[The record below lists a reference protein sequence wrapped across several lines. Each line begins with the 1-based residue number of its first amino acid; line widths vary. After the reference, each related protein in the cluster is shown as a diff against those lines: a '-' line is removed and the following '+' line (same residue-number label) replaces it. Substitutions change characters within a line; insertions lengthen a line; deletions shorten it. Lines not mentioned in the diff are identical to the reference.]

1 MSERGNNSSA
11 ESMLPNELLELCKS
25 EFLSED
31 GLREIIERHV
41 LTHHDHRVN
50 DYKFFVLAC
59 KNERVTE
66 GMIRYL
72 LEYFP
77 AAASATYNDGWATRN
92 RQCSGH
98 LGYLPL
104 HSICGNKSVTLNI
117 VQLLIK
123 AAPDSVRQQEKF
135 GLMPVHKICDNRDV
149 DETTAIEILT
159 LLIEKYPEAVQH
171 IGGIGNYLPIH
182 LASIQHSPEFCRV
195 LIEAYAGSE
204 RMAGGCFSQLPL
216 HLACANN
223 TVATVEYLYQ
233 LYPDA
238 INHASRDRAY
248 PIDAAMRGP
257 NGRNNPTDAM
267 DIMDFLLDCDPNVV
281 DGLSLL
287 HFVCQREHNSDI
299 EARMRMQ
306 VIKAIYDS
314 RPEEIEDNAFASNIQ
329 QYHQRIQAFINTQL
343 VHARQAKDRR
353 LMTTPDVN
361 GQLPLH
367 IALQSNVR
375 LGSIRLL
382 VKGNPAAVQSP
393 DNSGRLPLHVACE
406 HHASP
411 SVVQYLVGLDIST
424 LSSVDRDG
432 NTALHYA
439 CLGAKYDTIA
449 LLIDK
454 YDAVSVSKRNAHQKL
469 PIDLLWGSNEVQ
481 DRESVEYTESIF
493 RLLKAYPETVMSCN
507 VNMKQQAKSED
518 FPCQNVKKRKLGAA

>member
-1 MSERGNNSSA
+1 
-11 ESMLPNELLELCKS
+11 MLSNELFELCKS

-104 HSICGNKSVTLNI
+104 HSVCGKKSVTLNI
-117 VQLLIK
+117 VQLLIE

-149 DETTAIEILT
+149 DETTAIEILK

-195 LIEAYAGSE
+195 LIEAYPGSE

-248 PIDAAMRGP
+248 LIDAAMQG
-257 NGRNNPTDAM
+257 NNPTDAM

-287 HFVCQREHNSDI
+287 HFACQREYNNSNI
-299 EARMRMQ
+299 QAGVQ

-314 RPEEIEDNAFASNIQ
+314 RPEEIEDNAIASNIQ
-329 QYHQRIQAFINTQL
+329 QYHQKIQAFVYIYTQL
-343 VHARQAKDRR
+343 VHSRQAKDHR
-353 LMTTPDVN
+353 LMMTPDVN

-367 IALQSNVR
+367 TALQSNVR
-375 LGSIRLL
+375 LGSIKLL
-382 VKGNPAAVQSP
+382 VKGYPPAVQSP
-393 DNSGRLPLHVACE
+393 DNSGALPLHVACQ
-406 HHASP
+406 HHDSA
-411 SVVQYLVGLDIST
+411 SVVQYLVGLDTTT
-424 LSSVDRDG
+424 LDAVDREG
-432 NTALHYA
+432 NTALHLA
-439 CLGAKYDTIA
+439 CRGAKYGTISM
-449 LLIDK
+449 LLERER
-454 YDAVSVSKRNAHQKL
+454 YDAVSVSKRNSQKKL
-469 PIDLLWGSNEVQ
+469 PIDILWERNEVQ

-507 VNMKQQAKSED
+507 VNLNMKQQAKSEG

>member
-1 MSERGNNSSA
+1 
-11 ESMLPNELLELCKS
+11 MLPNELLELCKS
-25 EFLSED
+25 DSLSED
-31 GLREIIERHV
+31 GLREIIERHA

-123 AAPDSVRQQEKF
+123 AAPDSVRQKEKF

-149 DETTAIEILT
+149 DETTAIEILK

-171 IGGIGNYLPIH
+171 IGGIGNHLPIH
-182 LASIQHSPEFCRV
+182 LASIQRSPEFCRV
-195 LIEAYAGSE
+195 LIEASPESE
-204 RMAGGCFSQLPL
+204 RMTAANGMLPL
-216 HLACANN
+216 HFACMVN

-238 INHASRDRAY
+238 INHASRSRDRAY
-248 PIDAAMRGP
+248 PIDAAMQGL

-267 DIMDFLLDCDPNVV
+267 EIMDFLLGCDPNVV

-287 HFVCQREHNSDI
+287 HFACQREHNSNI

-306 VIKAIYDS
+306 VINVIYDS
-314 RPEEIEDNAFASNIQ
+314 RPEEIEDNAIASNIHE
-329 QYHQRIQAFINTQL
+329 YHQRIQAFINTQL

-353 LMTTPDVN
+353 LMTTPDGN

-367 IALQSNVR
+367 TALQSNIR
-375 LGSIRLL
+375 LGSIKLL
-382 VKGNPAAVQSP
+382 VKGNPTALRFP
-393 DNSGRLPLHVACE
+393 DNRGVIPLHVACQ
-406 HHASP
+406 HHDSAD
-411 SVVQYLVGLDIST
+411 VIQYLIELDA
-424 LSSVDRDG
+424 LNLDAVDRRGD
-432 NTALHYA
+432 TALHYA
-439 CLGAKYDTIA
+439 CRGAKYDTIA
-449 LLIDK
+449 MLLEK
-454 YDAVSVSKRNAHQKL
+454 YDAVSVSKRNAQKKL
-469 PIDLLWGSNEVQ
+469 PIDILWESNDVLDRGSI
-481 DRESVEYTESIF
+481 EYTESVF
-493 RLLKAYPETVMSCN
+493 RLLKAYPEAIMVMNIDMQQQQSAAASCP
-507 VNMKQQAKSED
+507 S
-518 FPCQNVKKRKLGAA
+518 QNGKKRKFAGNEE